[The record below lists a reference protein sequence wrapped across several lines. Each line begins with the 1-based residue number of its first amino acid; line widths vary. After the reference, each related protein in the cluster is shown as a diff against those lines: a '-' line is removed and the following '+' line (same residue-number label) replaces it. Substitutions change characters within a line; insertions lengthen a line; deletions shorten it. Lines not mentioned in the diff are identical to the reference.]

1 MASQKQKIVI
11 VDDETSFL
19 SIFTKALENAGFEVK
34 GFSDP
39 KEAILKIPAEKPN
52 LILLD
57 ISMPEINGFEVFEK
71 LKKDLKENA
80 CKIIFL
86 TNLGETVAGTA
97 VDELYAKDIGANGYL
112 KKTDDLNYF
121 VKKIQ
126 EILS

>member
-1 MASQKQKIVI
+1 MAIQKQKIVI
-11 VDDETSFL
+11 VDDEVSFL
-19 SIFTKALENAGFEVK
+19 SIFTKVLENAGFEVK

-39 KEAILKIPAEKPN
+39 KEAILKIPSEKPN

-57 ISMPEINGFEVFEK
+57 ITMPEINGFEVFEK
-71 LKKDLKENA
+71 LKNDLKANA
-80 CKIIFL
+80 CKIMFL
-86 TNLGETVAGTA
+86 TNLGETVAGTE
-97 VDELYAKDIGANGYL
+97 VDELYAKDIGADGYL

>member
-1 MASQKQKIVI
+1 MKKQKIVI
-11 VDDETSFL
+11 VDDEISFL

-39 KEAILKIPAEKPN
+39 KEAILKIPEEKPN

-57 ISMPEINGFEVFEK
+57 ITMPEINGFEVFEK
-71 LKKDLKENA
+71 LKNDIKANA
-80 CKIIFL
+80 CKIVFL
-86 TNLGETVAGTA
+86 TNLGETVAGTS
-97 VDELYAKDIGANGYL
+97 VDEQYAKDIGADGYL

>member
-1 MASQKQKIVI
+1 MAIQKQKIVI
-11 VDDETSFL
+11 VDDEVSFL
-19 SIFTKALENAGFEVK
+19 SIFTKVLENAGFEVR

-39 KEAILKIPAEKPN
+39 KEAILKIPSEKPN

-57 ISMPEINGFEVFEK
+57 ITMPEINGFEVFEK
-71 LKKDLKENA
+71 LKNDLKANA
-80 CKIIFL
+80 CKIMFL
-86 TNLGETVAGTA
+86 TNLGETVAGTE
-97 VDELYAKDIGANGYL
+97 VDELYAKDIGADGYL